1 MFSFGIALFVSLIVS
16 LAILRFAHLGA
27 GLDHNHH
34 GVQKLHHRPVP
45 RIGGLAVF
53 LAAFISGSLILILR
67 GPLTG
72 HSIVLLLACSVPAF
86 AGGLVEDLTR
96 RVRPAWRMACMAVS
110 CFLAFGL
117 LDLVIPRVDIPGIDQ
132 LVAWPPFGL
141 ALTLLALMTITN
153 GVNIIDGLNGLAAV
167 VCTIILIALGY
178 VAFKVE
184 DAIVLSSSL
193 MLAGAIAGF
202 LVWNY
207 PFGRI
212 FLGDG
217 GAYFLGF
224 MLGALSILLVVR
236 NPVVSAW
243 FPLLLLA
250 YPLVEVAF
258 SIYRRMVMR
267 GRHPGLPDAVHLH
280 QLLYKRLVRW
290 AHGGQGEHRK
300 LRGNALTA
308 PYLWVLSSLAVVPAA
323 LFFEHTAVLAPLF
336 VLFVATYLWLYF
348 RIVRLRAPQ
357 WLTPF
362 RVRERPP
369 VPKDAD

>member
-1 MFSFGIALFVSLIVS
+1 
-16 LAILRFAHLGA
+16 
-27 GLDHNHH
+27 
-34 GVQKLHHRPVP
+34 
-45 RIGGLAVF
+45 
-53 LAAFISGSLILILR
+53 
-67 GPLTG
+67 
-72 HSIVLLLACSVPAF
+72 
-86 AGGLVEDLTR
+86 
-96 RVRPAWRMACMAVS
+96 
-110 CFLAFGL
+110 
-117 LDLVIPRVDIPGIDQ
+117 
-132 LVAWPPFGL
+132 
-141 ALTLLALMTITN
+141 
-153 GVNIIDGLNGLAAV
+153 
-167 VCTIILIALGY
+167 
-178 VAFKVE
+178 
-184 DAIVLSSSL
+184 AIVLSSSL

-224 MLGALSILLVVR
+224 MLGALAILLVVR